1 MPKHVDP
8 AISEAESQVM
18 ELLWRNAPQ
27 GSEELVAALQ
37 PGTGWHENTVRTL
50 LNRLVRKGAVRAD
63 REGRRYLY
71 SPVLT
76 RERWQARESR
86 SLLDRVFGGKIA
98 PLLVHF
104 SRNEKLSAKDVAEL
118 RKLVDQ
124 LEKKER
130 RRD

>member
-1 MPKHVDP
+1 MPKRINP

-18 ELLWRNAPQ
+18 EHLWRDAPQ
-27 GSEELVAALQ
+27 GSEELAAALQ
-37 PGTGWHENTVRTL
+37 PATDWHENTVRTL
-50 LNRLVRKGAVRAD
+50 LNRLIRKGAVRAE

-76 RERWQARESR
+76 REQWQAHESR
-86 SLLDRVFGGKIA
+86 SLLDRVFGGKVA

-124 LEKKER
+124 LEKKGR
-130 RRD
+130 CHD

>member
-1 MPKHVDP
+1 MPKRVSP
-8 AISEAESQVM
+8 SISEAESQVM
-18 ELLWRNAPQ
+18 ELLWRSAPQ

-37 PGTGWHENTVRTL
+37 PGTAWHENTVRTL
-50 LNRLVRKGAVRAD
+50 LNRLVRKGAVRAE

-76 RERWQARESR
+76 REQWQAHESR
-86 SLLDRVFGGKIA
+86 SLLDRVFGGKVA

-124 LEKKER
+124 LEKKGR
-130 RRD
+130 RHD

>member
-1 MPKHVDP
+1 MD
-8 AISEAESQVM
+8 
-18 ELLWRNAPQ
+18 LLWRNAPQ

-37 PGTGWHENTVRTL
+37 PDTGWHENTVRTL
-50 LNRLVRKGAVRAD
+50 LNRLVRKGAVRAE

-76 RERWQARESR
+76 REQWQTQESR
-86 SLLDRVFGGKIA
+86 NLLDRVFGGRVA

-104 SRNEKLSAKDVAEL
+104 SRNEKLSARDVAEL
-118 RKLVDQ
+118 RKLVDR

-130 RRD
+130 RHD

>member
-1 MPKHVDP
+1 MPRHVNP

-18 ELLWRNAPQ
+18 ELLWKSAPQ
-27 GSEELVAALQ
+27 GSEELAAALQ
-37 PGTGWHENTVRTL
+37 PATAWHENTVRTL
-50 LNRLVRKGAVRAD
+50 LNRLIRKGAVRAE
-63 REGRRYLY
+63 RQGRRYLY

-76 RERWQARESR
+76 RERWQAHESR

-104 SRNEKLSAKDVAEL
+104 SRNEKLTAKDVAEL

-124 LEKKER
+124 LERKER
-130 RRD
+130 HRG

>member
-1 MPKHVDP
+1 MPQHLNP

-18 ELLWRNAPQ
+18 ERLWRVAPQ
-27 GSEELVAALQ
+27 GSEELAAALQ
-37 PGTGWHENTVRTL
+37 PETAWHENTVRTL
-50 LNRLVRKGAVRAD
+50 LNRLVRKGAVRAE

-76 RERWQARESR
+76 REQWQAHESR
-86 SLLDRVFGGKIA
+86 SLLDRVFGGKVA

-130 RRD
+130 RRG

>member
-1 MPKHVDP
+1 LVPALEAGRGGHVQ
-8 AISEAESQVM
+8 AVGA
-18 ELLWRNAPQ
+18 LLARR
-27 GSEELVAALQ
+27 G
-37 PGTGWHENTVRTL
+37 G
-50 LNRLVRKGAVRAD
+50 KGAVHAE

-71 SPVLT
+71 SPLLT
-76 RERWQARESR
+76 REQWQAAESR
-86 SLLDRVFGGKIA
+86 SLLDRVFGGKVA